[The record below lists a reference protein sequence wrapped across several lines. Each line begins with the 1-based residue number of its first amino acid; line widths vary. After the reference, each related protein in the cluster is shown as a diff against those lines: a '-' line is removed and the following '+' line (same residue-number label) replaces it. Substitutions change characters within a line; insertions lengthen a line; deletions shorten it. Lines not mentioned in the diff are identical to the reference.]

1 MKRPRRKGKNSG
13 KNKRLITPKVISIP
27 LATPYK
33 LFPSLW
39 ASPCWIC
46 REGLS
51 LMPRQGWLIIN
62 SSSLETVA
70 MACKRC
76 LPGTTSTILFVF
88 RCSYRNRRFYTL
100 VNKALSH
107 PGMFWFFFF
116 SKYSALPFQLQKAC
130 PVISELLFN
139 LSKRGEWFPVQRDRT
154 GWQQLRWLFPALICP
169 SQPASIQPLQDR
181 DVSSCMGPP
190 APGTVIIGVMCVRSW
205 LRGNRL

>member
-1 MKRPRRKGKNSG
+1 MKKYRGKGKNSG
-13 KNKRLITPKVISIP
+13 KKKRLIFPKVISIP
-27 LATPYK
+27 LATPYR

-70 MACKRC
+70 MACRRC

-100 VNKALSH
+100 VNKAPS
-107 PGMFWFFFF
+107 PQECFDFYFFFP
-116 SKYSALPFQLQKAC
+116 KCTALPFELQKAH

-139 LSKRGEWFPVQRDRT
+139 LPPSRGGTASQGRET
-154 GWQQLRWLFPALICP
+154 GLADSSWGGCSLSCL
-169 SQPASIQPLQDR
+169 SQPAWIQPLQDR

-190 APGTVIIGVMCVRSW
+190 SPGTVITGAMCV
-205 LRGNRL
+205 

>member
-1 MKRPRRKGKNSG
+1 MKKHRGKKQKIKGK
-13 KNKRLITPKVISIP
+13 KKRLIIPKVINIP

-100 VNKALSH
+100 VNKAPSP
-107 PGMFWFFFF
+107 PGMVVFVSFFF
-116 SKYSALPFQLQKAC
+116 SKC
-130 PVISELLFN
+130 VLLFPFSCRKPVLWFLN
-139 LSKRGEWFPVQRDRT
+139 HSLTCLPKRRHCFPVQRDRT
-154 GWQQLRWLFPALICP
+154 RWQQLRWLFPALICP
-169 SQPASIQPLQDR
+169 SQPVWIQPLQDR
-181 DVSSCMGPP
+181 DMSSCTGPP
-190 APGTVIIGVMCVRSW
+190 SPGTVFIGAMCV
-205 LRGNRL
+205 